1 MSQFRDT
8 FTKEEQREPL
18 LDYDDSAFMFYLCTV
33 SFCTVV
39 PWTFFSLKKVFYP
52 GSYAKRYPE
61 KTKAG
66 SVYVHCKC
74 SECVKKRERE
84 SAQADRWTK
93 RVLGGYAWVEKLAL
107 LLAWLALLY
116 LCVNLPE
123 MKNLKTFDPFD
134 ILQVEPGATN
144 REIKKA
150 YRLMSLKYHPDKN
163 VNDPTSAAKFILV
176 AKAYQSLTD
185 PTAKA
190 NYEKYGNPDGPGN
203 MKVGMGLP
211 RFLVEE
217 KYQLLVLSCFFLFL
231 LVLLPMVFICYYQ
244 RQKKYA
250 PNGVLVETL
259 QFLTHYMTEGSRLRN
274 FPEYLSASGESRA
287 MSVEKEDDVEMRAII
302 DHVVEPKKRVLNTPV
317 IVRNYYLI
325 LAHMQRFHH
334 LMSDRLRGVLD
345 ELLKVSLPITQCMAE
360 ICVLS
365 DWLHAATSVIEFRR
379 CLVQGLDS
387 RCSTLLQVP
396 HFTPDVV
403 RHCQRGKHAAR
414 ELGDFLRQDPEERK
428 GLVEMDPSQQL
439 DVQAFCHQV
448 SRMKMDATVFVEDE
462 SEIVVGDFATC
473 QVTLTRMNLKEGE
486 AAGAVHAPLL
496 PLAKYEEWWIFL
508 IDKSESASTGGRVL
522 NFVRCKSP
530 ERVVEERIQFRINRV
545 GKQSVIAL
553 AMCDS
558 YSGCDC
564 AAEIEFR
571 AYHPEEK
578 PRPVWI
584 HPEDL
589 RLDEE
594 PTLFQQMLGEIY
606 NSSDEEESFDLDENM
621 RVAVKK
627 KAPEEAKPQDAAGS
641 AQGAAQTSPST
652 AAASAKNENASPQTV
667 SGEEQNGAEKE
678 GQ

>member
-33 SFCTVV
+33 SFCTVL
-39 PWTFFSLKKVFYP
+39 PWTFFSLKKAFYP
-52 GSYAKRYPE
+52 SSYSKQYPT
-61 KTKAG
+61 KTRKG
-66 SVYVHCKC
+66 SVYIHCKC
-74 SECVKKRERE
+74 SECTSKRERE
-84 SAQADRWTK
+84 SARADKWSQRWF
-93 RVLGGYAWVEKLAL
+93 GGYAWVEKLAL
-107 LLAWLALLY
+107 LCAWIALLY

-123 MKNLKTFDPFD
+123 MKNLKTFDPFE
-134 ILQVEPGATN
+134 ILQVEPSASN

-176 AKAYQSLTD
+176 AKAYQALTD
-185 PTAKA
+185 PVAKA

-259 QFLTHYMTEGSRLRN
+259 QFLTHYMAEGSRLKN

-287 MSVEKEDDVEMRAII
+287 MQVEKEDDVEMREII
-302 DHVVEPKKRVLNTPV
+302 DQAVEPKKRVLNAPI

-325 LAHMQRFHH
+325 LGHMQRLHH
-334 LMSDRLRGVLD
+334 LMSDRLRDALD
-345 ELLKVSLPITQCMAE
+345 ELLKASLPITQCMAE

-365 DWLHAATSVIEFRR
+365 DWLHAATSVLEFRR
-379 CLVQGLDS
+379 CLVQGLDGRS
-387 RCSTLLQVP
+387 STLLQVP
-396 HFTPDVV
+396 HFTPEAV

-414 ELGDFLRQDPEERK
+414 ELGDFLKQDPEERK
-428 GLVEMDPSQQL
+428 GLVDMSPDQQL
-439 DVQAFCHQV
+439 DIQAFCHQV
-448 SRMKMDATVFVEDE
+448 SRMKMEATVFVEDE
-462 SEIVVGDFATC
+462 AEIVAGDFATC
-473 QVTLTRMNLKEGE
+473 HVTLTRTNLNEGE

-496 PLAKYEEWWIFL
+496 PMAKYEEWWIFL
-508 IDKSESASTGGRVL
+508 VDKTESASTGGRIL
-522 NFVRCKSP
+522 NFVRSKSA
-530 ERVVEERIQFRINRV
+530 ERVVEERIQFRVNRV
-545 GKQSVIAL
+545 GKQSVTVL
-553 AMCDS
+553 AICDS
-558 YSGCDC
+558 YAGCDC
-564 AAEIEFR
+564 TMELEFK

-594 PTLFQQMLGEIY
+594 PTLFQQMLGEMY
-606 NSSDEEESFDLDENM
+606 TSSDEEESFDLDEGL

-627 KAPEEAKPQDAAGS
+627 KTQEAGEAANAESSASSQATAQAASTAPSSDKNESANNLTNAEEANG
-641 AQGAAQTSPST
+641 T
-652 AAASAKNENASPQTV
+652 A
-667 SGEEQNGAEKE
+667 
-678 GQ
+678 